1 MAPMMTH
8 PKLGTTPQRWT
19 AVAKT
24 GPSAIA
30 VANRGIRKR
39 TPNERAPMVH
49 TRATPMN
56 GHQSQ
61 VVEGEGQPGTPT
73 ETIDMIRAYDQGG
86 FRRVLRALSDKVRC

>member
-1 MAPMMTH
+1 
-8 PKLGTTPQRWT
+8 
-19 AVAKT
+19 
-24 GPSAIA
+24 
-30 VANRGIRKR
+30 
-39 TPNERAPMVH
+39 
-49 TRATPMN
+49 MN